1 MNVNN
6 SKMSEEEVREVLD
19 ACAGKILK
27 NGKENAQESQKVL
40 LKYFNP
46 QNPKYDVNA
55 PLPNQNGWTPLIF
68 STFFGKTEQTNLLLN
83 LGADPNKKIS
93 KDISALHISS
103 SEGYDEISNSHLQQG
118 AEVNAQTTS
127 GRTPIMGACEC
138 GHIKVVKTIMPYKPN
153 ITIKDING
161 KTCVDY
167 AQEKNYMDIAS
178 MFDYQELSKLL
189 NKQNGS
195 SSGNKR
201 TSKI

>member
-1 MNVNN
+1 MNVND

-27 NGKENAQESQKVL
+27 NGKESMQESQKVL

-55 PLPNQNGWTPLIF
+55 ALPNQNGWTPLIF

-93 KDISALHISS
+93 KNISALHISS
-103 SEGYDEISNSHLQQG
+103 AEGYDEISNSHLQQG

-127 GRTPIMGACEC
+127 GRTPIMGACEG

-153 ITIKDING
+153 ITIKDISG
-161 KTCVDY
+161 KTCIDY
-167 AQEKNYMDIAS
+167 AQEKNYLDIAS
-178 MFDYQELSKLL
+178 MFDYQSLSKLL
-189 NKQNGS
+189 NKA
-195 SSGNKR
+195 SSGSTSKR